1 MILGHRVVVEA
12 DLKHIEEGGLRGPI
26 HDGHRS
32 VAYRFVGLGDE
43 ADQAFGAIVE
53 EVLQGG
59 DPGGRLVARIRFY
72 HDLAEV
78 YATAGAEFEVWYGRV
93 VGNGRVL
100 SVVDE
105 VCEPE
110 L

>member
-1 MILGHRVVVEA
+1 MVFGHRVVVEA
-12 DLKHIEEGGLRGPI
+12 ELEHSDEGGLRGPI
-26 HDGHRS
+26 EDGHRS

-43 ADQAFGAIVE
+43 ADQTFGGIVE

-59 DPGGRLVARIRFY
+59 EPGSRLVARVRFY

-78 YATAGAEFEVWYGRV
+78 YATVGAEFEVWYGRV
-93 VGNGRVL
+93 VGHGRVL
-100 SVVDE
+100 SVVE
-105 VCEPE
+105 VGCESE